1 MAIKMER
8 VNVLYKTG
16 DRNIHLSIMV

>member
-1 MAIKMER
+1 MER